1 MKSMRSRSKKAVE
14 RISVPVSATFETVFQ
29 QVSPDCLVGIGYRRV
44 VEVAAEDQRGAGRLY
59 DGMYLAGLLGS
70 FHEIALYGVLQL
82 VDAVQVSDDVILL
95 DALDE
100 RPALRDAGR
109 LHVHVYDSDGS
120 AVDRKVAPQAVVAA
134 ILERDYLPVRDRI
147 FAEYGQEQFTVASV
161 RFAPV
166 RVSAEQRIQTGHPRM
181 PLNS

>member
-1 MKSMRSRSKKAVE
+1 MRSRSKKPWNVYPYPFPQLLKPSFS
-14 RISVPVSATFETVFQ
+14 R
-29 QVSPDCLVGIGYRRV
+29 VSPDCLVGIGYRRV

-134 ILERDYLPVRDRI
+134 ILERDCLPVRDRI
-147 FAEYGQEQFTVASV
+147 FAECRPGAVY
-161 RFAPV
+161 RRLCPV
-166 RVSAEQRIQTGHPRM
+166 RSGTGKRRTENPDRAS
-181 PLNS
+181 PGCR